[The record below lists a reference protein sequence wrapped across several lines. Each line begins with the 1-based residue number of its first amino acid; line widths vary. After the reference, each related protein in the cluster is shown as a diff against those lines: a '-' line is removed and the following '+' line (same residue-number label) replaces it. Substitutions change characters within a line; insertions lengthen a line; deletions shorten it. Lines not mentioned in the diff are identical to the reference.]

1 MTGAQPERKETAVK
15 LDKQT
20 IEATLHSNR
29 VAMFACIKHG
39 NADRAAYF
47 ARITWH
53 FAILLDDY
61 MRELAAKGLVRVGW
75 PGLEAYLPPKK
86 ETK

>member
-1 MTGAQPERKETAVK
+1 MKRAK

-29 VAMFACIKHG
+29 VAMLACIEHG
-39 NADRAAYF
+39 NADKAAYF

-61 MRELAAKGLVRVGW
+61 MRELATKGLIRVGW
-75 PGLEAYLPPKK
+75 PGLEEYLAQKK
-86 ETK
+86 EAQ

>member
-1 MTGAQPERKETAVK
+1 MKRVK

-29 VAMFACIKHG
+29 VAMFACIEHG
-39 NADRAAYF
+39 NADKAAYF

-53 FAILLDDY
+53 FAILL
-61 MRELAAKGLVRVGW
+61 
-75 PGLEAYLPPKK
+75 P
-86 ETK
+86 